1 MKIFNSLYQGFCKI
15 EEIIVALFVA
25 LITFLVFISALAR
38 SFNQPINWAQD
49 VALLL
54 FVWVVFLGA
63 DSALRRADF
72 VRVDILIQR
81 FPHKIQKFFYYSF
94 YVITMLFLGILVVYG
109 IPLCIDNSRRLFQT
123 LSISYSW
130 ATASAPIGSFFMIIT
145 IVLKLIKRWNEK
157 EIKSE
162 GKEAV

>member
-1 MKIFNSLYQGFCKI
+1 MKIFNSIYQSFCKI
-15 EEIIVALFVA
+15 EEVIVALFVA
-25 LITFLVFISALAR
+25 LITFLVFISAVAR

-54 FVWVVFLGA
+54 FAWVVFLGA

-81 FPHKIQKFFYYSF
+81 LPHKIQKFFYYSF